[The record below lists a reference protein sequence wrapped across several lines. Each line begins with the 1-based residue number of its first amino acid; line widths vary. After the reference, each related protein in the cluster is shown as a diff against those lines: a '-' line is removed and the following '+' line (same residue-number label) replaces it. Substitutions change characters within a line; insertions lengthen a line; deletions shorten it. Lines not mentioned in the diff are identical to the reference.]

1 MATQSPTA
9 LSIKEGSDDHSKGEE
24 TLLEEEDSEDLEVF
38 RPTDKWQTLKPGV
51 FIPML
56 TVVSLNKLMINRS
69 IPYLSNSI

>member
-9 LSIKEGSDDHSKGEE
+9 LSIKEDSDDHSKGEGEE
-24 TLLEEEDSEDLEVF
+24 TLLEDEDTEDLEVF

-56 TVVSLNKLMINRS
+56 TVVSLNK
-69 IPYLSNSI
+69 